1 MAKLT
6 ISKVTADGEQT
17 LIEEEIT
24 PGDDHGPAKIK
35 YLYKLMDNRLW
46 EMNKRVIAANYLCKK
61 LPAEAQMAIHNM
73 MDVLHGRKP
82 GPSIEL
88 IVQEATEEML
98 KQREDAD
105 EADEDLSDSKQPSNA

>member
-17 LIEEEIT
+17 LIEEEIGA
-24 PGDDHGPAKIK
+24 GDKSVLSAYYKIV
-35 YLYKLMDNRLW
+35 DDRLW

-98 KQREDAD
+98 KQREAAD
-105 EADEDLSDSKQPSNA
+105 EAADALSDIKQPSNA

>member
-1 MAKLT
+1 MARLHIIKT
-6 ISKVTADGEQT
+6 TAEGEQT
-17 LIEEEIT
+17 SIESDFNEVSPVELKHFYKIV
-24 PGDDHGPAKIK
+24 DD
-35 YLYKLMDNRLW
+35 RLW

-73 MDVLHGRKP
+73 IEVLHGMKP

-98 KQREDAD
+98 RERESITDLGKEDPDDA
-105 EADEDLSDSKQPSNA
+105 KQPSDA

>member
-1 MAKLT
+1 MARLHIIKT
-6 ISKVTADGEQT
+6 TAEGEQCSF
-17 LIEEEIT
+17 EI
-24 PGDDHGPAKIK
+24 DDPTDEDTK
-35 YLYKLMDNRLW
+35 KLFKQMDDRLW
-46 EMNKRVIAANYLCKK
+46 EMNKRIIAANYLCKK

-98 KQREDAD
+98 AEREAGE
-105 EADEDLSDSKQPSNA
+105 EAAEALSDKKQPSNA